1 MATNTNNKNDTF
13 KPSEYTLKAKEE
25 YIYEYLGLKFKLS
38 DKVRKDISNKK

>member
-1 MATNTNNKNDTF
+1 MATNTNNKKDTF

-38 DKVRKDISNKK
+38 DKIRKDISNKK